1 MPEFQMEEEPSLSGP
16 IPGQSLTAE
25 VGSQDWKHPPQY
37 DTIEQA
43 LQFYIPRMTSDEFHS
58 GLTNVLRMGVPVTTL
73 ANTMMLDGVMR
84 GRHNVDVGI
93 LILPILMETIA
104 YLGDMAE
111 VDYVMG
117 TETDDTPQ
125 QDMLVE
131 TAKQMIS
138 KELKENSE
146 MPIEMEEPMGEG
158 MMMEEESMPEPER
171 AGLMGRIEYH
181 VICNRF
187 CTRVQ

>member
-1 MPEFQMEEEPSLSGP
+1 MPEFQMEEEPNLSGA

-25 VGSQDWKHPPQY
+25 VGSQDWKNPPQY

-58 GLTNVLRMGVPVTTL
+58 VLRMGVPVTTL

-84 GRHNVDVGI
+84 GRHTVDVGI
-93 LILPILMETIA
+93 LVLPILMETIA

-111 VDYVMG
+111 IDYVMG
-117 TETDDTPQ
+117 TEMDDAPK

-131 TAKQMIS
+131 TAKEMLT
-138 KELKENSE
+138 KELKEKQNNLPDE
-146 MPIEMEEPMGEG
+146 MEGAIIGDTEMEEDMGDD
-158 MMMEEESMPEPER
+158 MMMEEGMSEPER
-171 AGLMGRIEYH
+171 AGLMGRVE
-181 VICNRF
+181 
-187 CTRVQ
+187 

>member
-1 MPEFQMEEEPSLSGP
+1 MPEFQMEEEPSVSGP

-25 VGSQDWKHPPQY
+25 VGSQDWKNPPQY

-58 GLTNVLRMGVPVTTL
+58 GLVNVLRMGVPVTTL

-84 GRHNVDVGI
+84 GRHTVDVGI
-93 LILPILMETIA
+93 LVLPILMETIA

-111 VDYVMG
+111 IDYVMG
-117 TETDDTPQ
+117 TEMNDAPQ
-125 QDMLVE
+125 QNMLVE

-138 KELKENSE
+138 KELKQNSD
-146 MPIEMEEPMGEG
+146 MPIEMEEGMGEDMRMEEG
-158 MMMEEESMPEPER
+158 MEEDMMMEEEGMPEPVQT
-171 AGLMGRIEYH
+171 GLMGRIE
-181 VICNRF
+181 
-187 CTRVQ
+187 

>member
-1 MPEFQMEEEPSLSGP
+1 MVEILTQEEPNLSGP

-25 VGSQDWKHPPQY
+25 IESQDWKNPPQY
-37 DTIEQA
+37 GTIEQA
-43 LQFYIPRMTSDEFHS
+43 LEFYIPRMTSDEFHS
-58 GLTNVLRMGVPVTTL
+58 GLVNVLRIGVPVTTL

-84 GRHNVDVGI
+84 GRHSVDVGI

-117 TETDDTPQ
+117 TEMEDEPQ
-125 QDMLVE
+125 QDMIVE
-131 TAKQMIS
+131 TAKEMIR

-146 MPIEMEEPMGEG
+146 KPIDMREAMNKAMIEDTRIEEQEIT
-158 MMMEEESMPEPER
+158 PETNR
-171 AGLMGRIEYH
+171 TGLMGRME
-181 VICNRF
+181 
-187 CTRVQ
+187 

>member
-1 MPEFQMEEEPSLSGP
+1 MRIEMVEIPTQEEPNLSGP

-25 VGSQDWKHPPQY
+25 VGSQDWKNPPQY

-58 GLTNVLRMGVPVTTL
+58 GLVNVLRMGVPVTTL
-73 ANTMMLDGVMR
+73 ANTMMLDGVMQ

-138 KELKENSE
+138 KELKQNSD
-146 MPIEMEEPMGEG
+146 MPIEMEEPMTEDT
-158 MMMEEESMPEPER
+158 MMEEESMPEPER
-171 AGLMGRIEYH
+171 AGLMGRIE
-181 VICNRF
+181 
-187 CTRVQ
+187 